1 MNMIKDLRTATGMT
15 QKSFAEYFGIPKR
28 TVEDWERGARKCPVY
43 LMALME
49 YKLRKEE
56 IIK

>member
-1 MNMIKDLRTATGMT
+1 MMTFKELRRLSGMT
-15 QKSFAEYFGIPKR
+15 QKQFCEYFGIPKR
-28 TVEDWERGARKCPVY
+28 TVEDWERGASKCPVY

>member
-1 MNMIKDLRTATGMT
+1 MTFKELRRLSGMT
-15 QKSFAEYFGIPKR
+15 QQRFSEYFGIPKR
-28 TVEDWERGARKCPVY
+28 TVEDWERGARKCPAY